1 VFFEHTALRLRERGV
16 EISWILINSEGND
29 IDFFLK
35 KNNFKIAYLK
45 ASSIR
50 KGAQD
55 YFELEKGVASYFE
68 IYKNIF

>member
-1 VFFEHTALRLRERGV
+1 LEYQSGV
-16 EISWILINSEGND
+16 LVDAFDPQTYEKAIE
-29 IDFFLK
+29 
-35 KNNFKIAYLK
+35 NFKNTSFD

-55 YFELEKGVASYFE
+55 YFELEKGVASYLE